1 MLIFKRT
8 ILTYLALVIIASS
21 SCTPKKVKNTEYG
34 DVANFKYAFGSYT
47 GRLTLF
53 GDSIWSKGDYIFI
66 VQNLDQN
73 DTLVGSY
80 IINAQEND
88 LVGTAISGYDGVLFS
103 LYPSLDSGYLFDECQ
118 FKLFIVRP

>member
-1 MLIFKRT
+1 MLMFARI
-8 ILTYLALVIIASS
+8 ILSFLALIIIASS
-21 SCTPKKVKNTEYG
+21 SCTPKELDNEETS
-34 DVANFKYAFGSYT
+34 DFANYKFAFGSYA

-53 GDSIWSKGDYIFI
+53 GDAIWSKGDYIFI

-80 IINAQEND
+80 IIDAHQNE

-103 LYPSLDSGYLFDECQ
+103 LYPELDSGYLFQEKQ
-118 FKLFIVRP
+118 ITLLRK